1 MKRIL
6 RFALLILLLAIAAV
20 GVKVGSEFYPLVRG
34 AFSVQKLS
42 DGLYYMEY
50 HGDDGFDGLLE
61 QGGGRTSGEMVPY
74 INSFLSRG
82 HSKGGSVE
90 SASQDF
96 GCSAMTVR
104 SPEGGALMGRN
115 FDFGSAT
122 GLIVHNFPENG
133 YESVSTFN
141 IEFLGMGEDWL
152 PEGFKNRYISLA
164 CLFFALDGI
173 NEKGLAVADL
183 MAGDDVQTHQETGK
197 PALTTTAA
205 LKYLL
210 NRAATVEEALSLLE
224 GIDMHSDIGS
234 AHHLAI
240 SDASGRSVVVEYVDD
255 CMVVVE
261 SPMVA
266 NHYLCDAKLNVGLL
280 EGDHRY
286 EQLCMRYDQSDGI
299 MTLDELTEAMEAVT
313 QETVEGKFLGTAWT
327 MLMDLQHPSVTYY
340 SRRDFDKEYHF
351 ELKCDNL

>member
-1 MKRIL
+1 M
-6 RFALLILLLAIAAV
+6 
-20 GVKVGSEFYPLVRG
+20 
-34 AFSVQKLS
+34 
-42 DGLYYMEY
+42 D
-50 HGDDGFDGLLE
+50 
-61 QGGGRTSGEMVPY
+61 
-74 INSFLSRG
+74 
-82 HSKGGSVE
+82 
-90 SASQDF
+90 
-96 GCSAMTVR
+96 
-104 SPEGGALMGRN
+104 
-115 FDFGSAT
+115 
-122 GLIVHNFPENG
+122 
-133 YESVSTFN
+133 
-141 IEFLGMGEDWL
+141 
-152 PEGFKNRYISLA
+152 
-164 CLFFALDGI
+164 
-173 NEKGLAVADL
+173 
-183 MAGDDVQTHQETGK
+183 
-197 PALTTTAA
+197 
-205 LKYLL
+205 
-210 NRAATVEEALSLLE
+210 EALALLE

-327 MLMDLQHPSVTYY
+327 MLMDLQRPSVTYY